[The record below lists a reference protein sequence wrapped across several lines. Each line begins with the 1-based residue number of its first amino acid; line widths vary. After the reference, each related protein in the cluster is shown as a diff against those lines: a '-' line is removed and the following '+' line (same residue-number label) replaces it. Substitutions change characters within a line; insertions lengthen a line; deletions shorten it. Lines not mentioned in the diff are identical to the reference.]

1 MRKCFAD
8 DSKICD
14 CQPTAGRIC
23 EGVVALRADVD
34 FLRQSISNISVHI
47 VRLGIPAFG
56 TVTDGVDLLLAAECE
71 RCAKAVDHILR
82 EGGGTWGD
90 ALRLGANV

>member
-23 EGVVALRADVD
+23 EGVVALRKYANRYRWLRASANLDGPHIYGPDGDWILDGEEAD
-34 FLRQSISNISVHI
+34 S
-47 VRLGIPAFG
+47 
-56 TVTDGVDLLLAAECE
+56 
-71 RCAKAVDHILR
+71 AVDAAMAAR
-82 EGGGTWGD
+82 PTVG
-90 ALRLGANV
+90 

>member
-23 EGVVALRADVD
+23 EGIVALRKDAERYRW
-34 FLRQSISNISVHI
+34 LRANGEPDAGMAYRQDWTASNY
-47 VRLGIPAFG
+47 
-56 TVTDGVDLLLAAECE
+56 DAAID
-71 RCAKAVDHILR
+71 AAMAAV
-82 EGGGTWGD
+82 
-90 ALRLGANV
+90 V